1 MNLPILQEDIDRWCD
16 GEYIQ
21 NVFPQLNADQR
32 EFLMTGITPEEWDAS
47 MHPPVYNEDA
57 QDR

>member
-1 MNLPILQEDIDRWCD
+1 MDLPIIQEDIDRWCD
-16 GEYIQ
+16 GEMIQ

-32 EFLMTGITPEEWDAS
+32 EFLMTGIYIGEFPGDEKE
-47 MHPPVYNEDA
+47 YNEDS